1 MPFYYFDLLVNGT
14 PHAQL
19 VNGTPHAQG
28 GMILEDLAIA
38 SDRADALASE
48 LRLLKPELLFQQSFV
63 RSLTRATMKFIERRL
78 TRSPAGPPD
87 HRPETSKRPSSSKVD
102 SRLLPVPGVTFLRAL
117 HASVGGLVWLP
128 RERARGPGS
137 APVVPLAGL
146 IGLAQLRCAGS
157 RCRSLS

>member
-1 MPFYYFDLLVNGT
+1 MPFYYFDL
-14 PHAQL
+14 L

-87 HRPETSKRPSSSKVD
+87 HRPETSKTPPSSKVD

-128 RERARGPGS
+128 RWFTLPISLIMQLERPRS
-137 APVVPLAGL
+137 SRAG
-146 IGLAQLRCAGS
+146 AVTPMRQAGKLTGAKQE
-157 RCRSLS
+157 RVQ